1 MGAFFH
7 ADSEDEEL
15 EFNSLR
21 RHAMDEKMMKAFNE
35 AINSLLPDSG
45 IKIRSAAD
53 LAGNPNPTIRE
64 LCEAAEL
71 LIRLSKE
78 ERA

>member
-1 MGAFFH
+1 M
-7 ADSEDEEL
+7 DERML
-15 EFNSLR
+15 KEFN
-21 RHAMDEKMMKAFNE
+21 KV
-35 AINSLLPDSG
+35 INSLLPDGS
-45 IKIRSAAD
+45 IEIRSTTD
-53 LAGNPNPTIRE
+53 LASNPNPAVRE